1 MSILHDMLDFQFKKR
16 YTRVVDSK
24 RFLPGDVCGCGGEI
38 ELAID
43 VILDKES
50 T

>member
-1 MSILHDMLDFQFKKR
+1 MKGVNEFLND
-16 YTRVVDSK
+16 Y
-24 RFLPGDVCGCGGEI
+24 LPGDVCGCGGDI